1 MGDSKR
7 AWDDGDNDF
16 SNAATTRYEETHQ
29 SRTMQQSAST
39 PVLPGYAAAAYA
51 TPKKFF
57 AKATG
62 TPDLH
67 DYRVHFYLDHDGHH
81 VNVSP
86 WHDIPL
92 KAPSGAYH
100 FVCEIPK
107 WSRKKFEI
115 STKEGANPILQ
126 DKDKKTGNLRSYVWG
141 DMAFNYGAFPQTWED
156 IPKWSRKKF
165 EISTKEGANP
175 ILQDKDKK
183 TGNLRSY
190 VWGDMAFNYGAF
202 PQTWED
208 PDEIS
213 PHTNHAGDDDP
224 LDVIELSG
232 RAFDTGAIV
241 EVKVLGVI
249 AMIDSG
255 ETDWK
260 VIAIHT
266 KDPLAKLLND
276 VEDVH
281 KHCHGAIPAI
291 VEWLRLYKTHKGVI
305 NKFAFNGECKNR
317 AFAEE
322 IIHECH
328 QFWKRRPDVKSRPS
342 LRDRASRRSGRSGRN
357 LPTNESSVEEL
368 AA

>member
-16 SNAATTRYEETHQ
+16 SNAATTRYEEAHQ
-29 SRTMQQSAST
+29 PRTMQQSAST

-100 FVCEIPK
+100 FVCE
-107 WSRKKFEI
+107 
-115 STKEGANPILQ
+115 
-126 DKDKKTGNLRSYVWG
+126 
-141 DMAFNYGAFPQTWED
+141 